1 MHSLEFNY
9 LHDLA
14 TANYDL
20 DNRPDPDSESIIL
33 KEDLVEAF
41 WGSQTSEAWVSAE
54 KNYKRNP
61 SQSRPFRD
69 VEVLSGN
76 QKILLS
82 VDYLGP
88 SVHWLKDYYSK
99 HGIDAAEAD
108 SHIRGFLK
116 ESRKLGGH
124 VLFPRGNSGGFH
136 ETLNQARGGER
147 GVYDRIDVALLC
159 LKTFYACPEV
169 SSANH
174 QRDASV
180 FAREASRF
188 FSDDDQ
194 FEKVKANLMHIFDSL
209 QYYAEDFAYFGD
221 FRGFCERQILTGSFV
236 TEEGEVEMFA
246 PLYPLKPKNYE
257 EYAEN
262 VNEAIKKRNQKMH
275 SA

>member
-14 TANYDL
+14 TENYDL
-20 DNRPDPDSESIIL
+20 DNRPDPDSESIVL
-33 KEDLVEAF
+33 KEDLLEAF
-41 WGSQTSEAWVSAE
+41 WGAQTNEARVSAE
-54 KNYKRNP
+54 KNYGCG
-61 SQSRPFRD
+61 SFRD
-69 VEVLSGN
+69 IEVPSGG
-76 QKILLS
+76 QTILLS

-88 SVHWLKDYYSK
+88 SVYWLKDYYSE
-99 HGIDAAEAD
+99 HGVDAPEAD
-108 SHIRGFLK
+108 SRIRAFLK

-124 VLFPRGNSGGFH
+124 ILFPRGNSGGFH

-147 GVYDRIDVALLC
+147 GVYDRIDAALLC

-169 SSANH
+169 SSTNH
-174 QRDASV
+174 QRGASAFV
-180 FAREASRF
+180 REASKLF
-188 FSDDDQ
+188 FDDGQ
-194 FEKVKANLMHIFDSL
+194 FEKVKANLMRIFDSL

>member
-20 DNRPDPDSESIIL
+20 DNRPDPDSKSIIL
-33 KEDLVEAF
+33 KEDLVEAL
-41 WGSQTSEAWVSAE
+41 WGLQTNEARVSAE
-54 KNYKRNP
+54 KNYGRNL

-69 VEVLSGN
+69 VEVLSGG

-88 SVHWLKDYYSK
+88 SVHWLKDYYSE
-99 HGIDAAEAD
+99 HGINTPEAN
-108 SHIRGFLK
+108 SRIREFLK

-180 FAREASRF
+180 FAREALRF

-194 FEKVKANLMHIFDSL
+194 FEKVKANLMRIFDSL

-221 FRGFCERQILTGSFV
+221 FRGFCKRQILTGSFV

>member
-20 DNRPDPDSESIIL
+20 DNRPDPDSKSIIL

-41 WGSQTSEAWVSAE
+41 WGPQTNEARVSAE
-54 KNYKRNP
+54 KNYGRGP

-69 VEVLSGN
+69 IEVLSGS

-88 SVHWLKDYYSK
+88 SVHWLKDYYSE
-99 HGIDAAEAD
+99 HGVDAPEAD
-108 SHIRGFLK
+108 SRIREFLK

-124 VLFPRGNSGGFH
+124 VLFPRGNSGGPH

-147 GVYDRIDVALLC
+147 GVYDRIDVTLLC
-159 LKTFYACPEV
+159 LKTFYACPEA

-174 QRDASV
+174 QRDASAFV
-180 FAREASRF
+180 REASKLF
-188 FSDDDQ
+188 FDDEQ
-194 FEKVKANLMHIFDSL
+194 FEKVKANLMRIFDSL

-221 FRGFCERQILTGSFV
+221 FKGFCERQILTGSFV

-257 EYAEN
+257 KYAEN